1 MMHDDIQPSKKRQ
14 SVNGQSSPGLQ
25 PTGMKKRVRFVYNG
39 NSSLK
44 VTGIVSGKQY
54 TFSRPGD
61 IVEVDER
68 DRNMLL
74 AMPSLKEIK
83 TSREGSGGKGNETH

>member
-1 MMHDDIQPSKKRQ
+1 MMREETHGQNKRRGGR
-14 SVNGQSSPGLQ
+14 GQSSRAFQQ
-25 PTGMKKRVRFVYNG
+25 PALKKRVRFVYNG

-54 TFSRPGD
+54 TFTRPGD

-68 DRNMLL
+68 DRNMLS
-74 AMPSLKEIK
+74 AMPSLKQI
-83 TSREGSGGKGNETH
+83 